1 MKKNMSV
8 LLAVLIII
16 VVLVLIM
23 HTKQEAALKSSSADW
38 LTVEGLV
45 SSSEVKRKWD
55 KNNGAPTTRYHFH
68 INYNYKVN
76 DQTFVGHRYQ
86 FHGDP
91 VFKSQTEAEKLKAD
105 YPTGKTIKVYYD
117 SNNPQQSVLTR

>member
-1 MKKNMSV
+1 MNKNMSA
-8 LLAVLIII
+8 LLIILI
-16 VVLVLIM
+16 GVLVLVLFM
-23 HTKQEAALKSSSADW
+23 HTKREAAQERSSADW
-38 LTVEGLV
+38 LSVDGMV
-45 SSSEVKRKWD
+45 SSSEVKRHWD
-55 KNNGAPTTRYHFH
+55 KNNGAPTTRFSFH

-76 DQTFVGHRYQ
+76 DQTYVGHRYQ

-105 YPTGKTIKVYYD
+105 YTTGKTIKVYYD